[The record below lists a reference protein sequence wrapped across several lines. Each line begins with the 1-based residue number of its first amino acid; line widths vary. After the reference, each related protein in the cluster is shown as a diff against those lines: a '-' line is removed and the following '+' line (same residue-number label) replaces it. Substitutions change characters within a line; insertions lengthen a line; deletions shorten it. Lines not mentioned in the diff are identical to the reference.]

1 MTIGAHSIYLNTTKR
16 SIRRTY
22 GSVRTHGRAAGRGDR
37 ERDTVTRDDDDDDG
51 GRRRAI
57 DDAKR
62 GWGVHVVAREGARRE
77 RDDGVP
83 SPTSRARE
91 DGDG

>member
-1 MTIGAHSIYLNTTKR
+1 MNAFAPPG
-16 SIRRTY
+16 
-22 GSVRTHGRAAGRGDR
+22 
-37 ERDTVTRDDDDDDG
+37 ERDAATREEEDDDDDDG
-51 GRRRAI
+51 RDRCAI

-62 GWGVHVVAREGARRE
+62 RWGVHVVAREGARRE

>member
-22 GSVRTHGRAAGRGDR
+22 GSVTTHGRAAGRGDR

-57 DDAKR
+57 DDGTR
-62 GWGVHVVAREGARRE
+62 GWGVHVLAQGARRE

>member
-1 MTIGAHSIYLNTTKR
+1 MDAPPGEATANAT
-16 SIRRTY
+16 RRL
-22 GSVRTHGRAAGRGDR
+22 D
-37 ERDTVTRDDDDDDG
+37 DDDDDDG
-51 GRRRAI
+51 RDRCAI

-62 GWGVHVVAREGARRE
+62 GWSVHVLAQGARRE

-83 SPTSRARE
+83 SSTSRARE